1 MRRTKLLKSLVKRRE
16 KGFKNDKYYF
26 VRYDSIN
33 FPNIQDFQE
42 NMPLPQALAH
52 ALMRRLNNLE
62 TTTTITR

>member
-1 MRRTKLLKSLVKRRE
+1 MPRTKLLKSLVKRRG

-26 VRYDSIN
+26 ARYDSIN

-42 NMPLPQALAH
+42 NMPLPQALVH
-52 ALMRRLNNLE
+52 VLMRRLNNLE